1 MEGRLG
7 LGLVAPIA
15 GSNLGAAEAN
25 LAILAGGQAVAVV
38 VANLD
43 FDMHDGAAGGADLL
57 DLHARLHQGVAAET
71 LRQAV
76 GVDIAGIGEELGE
89 LPDAGFGRALAPAD
103 APPEARDVEP
113 VAVRE
118 VEDHVGHHR
127 GEPGAGD
134 VLVLNGLQGGLGV
147 EIAVDDQGAA
157 HPKDADARQVDTAH
171 VIHRAHDQELIPRQL
186 LKGDGLVH
194 RLPVEIVVLVDHALR
209 MVRGPGGVHQPVK
222 VVSHPAHGIRPVL
235 GLRERTDIG
244 LRRRID
250 RDDAGQAGGEIGQL
264 LVRQHKF
271 DPGMVVDIG
280 DFGRRQPVVDRQ
292 EDRPDMARPQHKVEE
307 PGTVFHDQSHD
318 IAFADTFA
326 AEPRAGGDG
335 AVQEVRIGDARA
347 LVDHGEVIRP
357 LCGVKTDKSR
367 QVMHGIASNRRIM
380 PLYQNWAA
388 RGRRPEIN

>member
-1 MEGRLG
+1 MKGRLG

-157 HPKDADARQVDTAH
+157 HPQDADARQVDTAH
-171 VIHRAHDQELIPRQL
+171 VIHRPDDQELVPRQL

-194 RLPVEIVVLVDHALR
+194 RLPVEIIVLVDHTLR
-209 MVRGPGGVHQPVK
+209 MVRGPGRVHQPVEIAAIRRT
-222 VVSHPAHGIRPVL
+222 VSGRSSVFA
-235 GLRERTDIG
+235 ERADIG

-250 RDDAGQAGGEIGQL
+250 RDDAGQAGREVREF
-264 LVRQHKF
+264 LVDQQQF
-271 DPGMVVDIG
+271 DAGMVVDIG
-280 DFGRRQPVVDRQ
+280 DFGRREPVVDRQ
-292 EDRPDMARPQHKVEE
+292 EDRADMARPQHKVEE
-307 PGTVFHDQSHD
+307 PGTVFHDQSDD
-318 IAFADTFA
+318 IAFPIPSLRSHAPA
-326 AEPRAGGDG
+326 AN
-335 AVQEVRIGDARA
+335 AR
-347 LVDHGEVIRP
+347 
-357 LCGVKTDKSR
+357 SR
-367 QVMHGIASNRRIM
+367 RSA
-380 PLYQNWAA
+380 
-388 RGRRPEIN
+388 